1 MEYITEI
8 CIAVLALAGSALGSF
23 SGFKLTA
30 YRVEQLEKKVES
42 QSSATKRI
50 PVLEEQLHNMGERL
64 DRLEK
69 RVEMLET
76 RLDICRREN
85 GGRR

>member
-1 MEYITEI
+1 M
-8 CIAVLALAGSALGSF
+8 
-23 SGFKLTA
+23 SGYDRPFCSKKD
-30 YRVEQLEKKVES
+30 RIEQLEKKVES

-50 PVLEEQLHNMGERL
+50 PVLEEQLHNMGERA

-69 RVEMLET
+69 RVEMLEN